1 MSQLFQS
8 CRHLI
13 QEKNAS
19 VRTVSQIIGKLTSSV
34 KAVLPAP
41 LQWARGTKL
50 CFPWAKIVGR
60 TSRVDRSNVHT
71 EWSLNNHTS
80 PRFDHNNKTSGRGG
94 VCQGK
99 YTRGIWTREG
109 SSSLHINALELK
121 AACFA
126 VRTFTVNQRHLHV
139 HLRMDNRTAV
149 AYLLK
154 MGGNAIPFIARDSP
168 GTVGLCLKQADN
180 SDCRISAWGFEPRS
194 RLAVNKFPG
203 FEQLETKPYSFPV
216 TKSSVGSPDNR
227 SVCRS
232 HEYSASDLY
241 QLVSRPIC
249 AKDGC
254 LSDHLV
260 TVFLLSQWY
269 VAVWQRSKRFTQ
281 WLFS

>member
-1 MSQLFQS
+1 MHKVSGFRDQFFGDETIFAQGKMSQLFQS
-8 CRHLI
+8 CRDLI
-13 QEKNAS
+13 QQKNAS

-60 TSRVDRSNVHT
+60 PSRVDRSNVHT

-80 PRFDHNNKTSGRGG
+80 PRFDHNNKTSGWEG

-126 VRTFTVNQRHLHV
+126 VRAFTVNQRHLHV

-149 AYLLK
+149 VYLLK
-154 MGGNAIPFIARDSP
+154 MGGDAIPFIARDSP

-232 HEYSASDLY
+232 HEYSASYLY

-249 AKDGC
+249 ARDGC

-260 TVFLLSQWY
+260 EP
-269 VAVWQRSKRFTQ
+269 
-281 WLFS
+281 